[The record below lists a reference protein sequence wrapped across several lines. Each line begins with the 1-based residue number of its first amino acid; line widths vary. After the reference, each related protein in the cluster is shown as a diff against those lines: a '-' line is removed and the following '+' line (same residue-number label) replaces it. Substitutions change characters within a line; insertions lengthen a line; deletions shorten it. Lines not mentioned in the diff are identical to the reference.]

1 MSVSKEDPMSVSKE
15 DPLSVSKEDSMS
27 VSKMLSLRQQV
38 SLVQVSRDFR
48 RRWREAKTVLHALRS
63 GN

>member
-1 MSVSKEDPMSVSKE
+1 M
-15 DPLSVSKEDSMS
+15 SVSKEDSMS
-27 VSKMLSLRQQV
+27 VSKMLNLRQQV

-48 RRWREAKTVLHALRS
+48 QRWREATRARYVLIS